1 MAVCA
6 RIRGKLRAGGAAK
19 RIKVGHAGTLDPL
32 ATGVLVV
39 LIGRATKRVPEVM
52 NGAKRYTATVDL
64 SRTSPTDDLEA
75 ETTPFHVE
83 QMPDRAHV
91 EAALESFAGE
101 IMQRP
106 PAHSAMKVDGKRA
119 YELARAGELDQ
130 LEPRPVRI
138 DAIDILE
145 FAFPLLTI
153 DVRCGKGTYIRSLA
167 RDIGIAL
174 RVGGVLTALR
184 RTEVGRY
191 TIDQSTPLD
200 ELPETLDPW
209 DLPDD
214 ALSSM

>member
-52 NGAKRYTATVDL
+52 DGAKRYTATVDL

-91 EAALESFAGE
+91 EATLESFTGE

-119 YELARAGELDQ
+119 YELARAGELDR

-138 DAIDILE
+138 DAIDILG
-145 FAFPLLTI
+145 FAFPVLTI

-200 ELPETLDPW
+200 ELPDTLDPW

-214 ALSSM
+214 AVSST